1 MIWKELVGG
10 FAMGMNGK
18 CGRRSGSMGF
28 KESDMHEGL

>member
-1 MIWKELVGG
+1 MEGISWR
-10 FAMGMNGK
+10 FCNGMNEK